1 MSDPVVDDGAPH
13 DEAEELLPWYVTG
26 RLDPADRER
35 VEKHLTDC
43 ANCQAQLRLE
53 RRLADE
59 YRAYSPNLEANWT
72 SLRKRV
78 EPSLAKR
85 RLAQPA
91 AGFGWRKFSRPAVA
105 MLMAAQL
112 AIVVVTAGAVSYFI
126 QPDAAY
132 RALGSAPIAAS
143 ANAIVIFQP
152 QTREEQ
158 LRQLLSRSGAELVG
172 GPTDADAYVLHIEAD
187 RSAALAR
194 LRASPEVVMAEPI
207 DGQTP

>member
-1 MSDPVVDDGAPH
+1 MTEPSLDPH

-43 ANCQAQLRLE
+43 AACQGQLRLE

-59 YRAYSPNLEANWT
+59 YRAFSPQVEASWL
-72 SLRKRV
+72 SLRQRID
-78 EPSLAKR
+78 PSPVSP
-85 RLAQPA
+85 PA
-91 AGFGWRKFSRPAVA
+91 AANSNWFSPLSRQLVGG
-105 MLMAAQL
+105 LIAAQL
-112 AIVVVTAGAVSYFI
+112 AIVAVTAGVVSYVG

-132 RALGSAPIAAS
+132 RALGSAPVVAS

-152 QTREEQ
+152 QTREED
-158 LRQLLSRSGAELVG
+158 LRRLLTDNRAELVG
-172 GPTDADAYVLHIEAD
+172 GPTDANAYVLHIPGPE
-187 RSAALAR
+187 RGAALAR
-194 LRASPEVVMAEPI
+194 LRGSAQVAMAEPI

>member
-1 MSDPVVDDGAPH
+1 MTEPSLDPH

-43 ANCQAQLRLE
+43 AACQGQLRLE

-59 YRAYSPNLEANWT
+59 YRAFSPQVEASWL
-72 SLRKRV
+72 SLRQRID
-78 EPSLAKR
+78 PSPVSP
-85 RLAQPA
+85 PA
-91 AGFGWRKFSRPAVA
+91 AANSNWFSPLSRQLVGG
-105 MLMAAQL
+105 LIAAQL
-112 AIVVVTAGAVSYFI
+112 AIVAVTAGVVSYVG

-132 RALGSAPIAAS
+132 RALASAPVVAS

-152 QTREEQ
+152 QTREED
-158 LRQLLSRSGAELVG
+158 LRRLLTDNRAELVG
-172 GPTDADAYVLHIEAD
+172 GPTDANAYVLHIPGPE
-187 RSAALAR
+187 RGAALAR
-194 LRASPEVVMAEPI
+194 LRGSAQVAMAEPI